1 METQIKVTIVYPD
14 NSTWFAGQF
23 KNMEAAQAWMDEEQ
37 TRPYWNKDNTFEIE
51 EVIIN
56 ENIK

>member
-14 NSTWFAGQF
+14 DSTWFAGQF

-37 TRPYWNKDNTFEIE
+37 TRPYWNQDNTFLVE
-51 EVIIN
+51 EVV
-56 ENIK
+56 